1 MIKKEVG
8 YKNGEILYIYE
19 IRNAAVYNSIIHE
32 PEMFENSEFVV
43 TAGDYNQLL
52 FKVNEKL
59 RMSLKH
65 TANDEETGMLEHD
78 SQKDDL
84 FGDKNTQRIHDYVM
98 IQNFFLSSNKLF
110 SA

>member
-8 YKNGEILYIYE
+8 YKNGELLYIYE
-19 IRNAAVYNSIIHE
+19 IRNAAVYNSIINE

-65 TANDEETGMLEHD
+65 TANEEETGMLED
-78 SQKDDL
+78 YIKSFKDGCVD
-84 FGDKNTQRIHDYVM
+84 DHKNGSRHWVK
-98 IQNFFLSSNKLF
+98 NKV
-110 SA
+110 